1 MNNRSLVQGVVLV
14 GYAGISFIAEK
25 VEPEPEVVGLLE
37 FHVDLGQGS
46 LFSEP
51 ISAWGSA

>member
-1 MNNRSLVQGVVLV
+1 MNNRSLVQGVVLI
-14 GYAGISFIAEK
+14 GYAGISLIAEK
-25 VEPEPEVVGLLE
+25 VEHEPEVVGLLE